1 MAFRCVVLDGQLMT
15 HGLLGA
21 PLVMGN
27 SSPGITLCGPILGS
41 MECSIVI
48 NGLVVNLFMAAATS
62 VAKSTLKKK
71 KTALAQKAKAPLEL
85 NSS

>member
-1 MAFRCVVLDGQLMT
+1 
-15 HGLLGA
+15 
-21 PLVMGN
+21 MGN

-41 MECSIVI
+41 MECSIVM
-48 NGLVVNLFMAAATS
+48 NGLVVNLFMAATS

-85 NSS
+85 HSS